1 MATIKDVAELAGVSI
16 ATVSHVIN
24 ETRFV
29 SDELKKRVY
38 EAIDELGY
46 YPNPLGQGFRTG
58 KSFTIAVFLPDPRN
72 AFFQT
77 IAQGIEEQAQQHHYS
92 ISYCNTREE
101 PSQEEMYVSLLSR
114 RAVDGFIVAPT
125 SQGRKNLQP
134 LVEKDIPLVLIDRRI
149 EGCPVDQV
157 FSDSELG
164 AYKAT
169 KYLLELGHRQIGVL
183 LGIREIETIKERLTG
198 YGKAL
203 SEYNVPFDEKLVVEG
218 YSQMEEGYVAADK
231 LLENKKVTAIFG
243 SNNQM
248 MLGALMSLKK
258 RKIRC
263 PEEVSLIGFDDLDW
277 TAVISPALSV
287 IDQKPY
293 QMGYQAAGLLF
304 ERLGGKDKDRQPQ
317 LIEITSKMIIR
328 ESTDVPHERT

>member
-1 MATIKDVAELAGVSI
+1 MPTIKDVAELAGVSI

-24 ETRFV
+24 GTRFV
-29 SDELKKRVY
+29 SDELKKRVQD
-38 EAIDELGY
+38 AIEELGY

-72 AFFQT
+72 AFFQVL
-77 IAQGIEEQAQQHHYS
+77 AQGIEEQAQRNHYS

-101 PSQEEMYVSLLSR
+101 PSQEKMYVSLLSR

-125 SQGRKNLQP
+125 SRGDKNLQP
-134 LVEKDIPLVLIDRRI
+134 LADKKIPLVLIDRRI
-149 EGCPVDQV
+149 EGFPVDQV

-169 KYLLELGHRQIGVL
+169 KHLLELGHRHIGVL
-183 LGIREIETIKERLTG
+183 LGIREIETIKERLSG
-198 YGKAL
+198 YRMAL
-203 SEYNVPFDEKLVVEG
+203 EEYSVPFDENLVVEG
-218 YSQMEEGYVAADK
+218 YSQMEEGFVAADQ

-258 RKIRC
+258 RRLRC
-263 PEEVSLIGFDDLDW
+263 PEEISLIGFDDLDW

-287 IDQKPY
+287 VDQNPY
-293 QMGYQAAGLLF
+293 EMGYQAAELLF
-304 ERLGGKDKDRQPQ
+304 QRLRDKQEEIEPQ
-317 LIEITSKMIIR
+317 IIEIPTRMIIR
-328 ESTDVPHERT
+328 ESTDIPHVRT